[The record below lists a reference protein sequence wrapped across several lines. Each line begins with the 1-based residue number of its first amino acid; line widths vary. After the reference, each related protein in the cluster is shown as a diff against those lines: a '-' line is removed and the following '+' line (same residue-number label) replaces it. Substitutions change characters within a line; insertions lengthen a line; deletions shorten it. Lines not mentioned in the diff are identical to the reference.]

1 MSASNK
7 NNKLRR
13 FVSPF
18 RDDMAGRGAL
28 KSQPGSAACSYEG
41 FDKLTSSTLKR
52 HPKME
57 LSKTDLLKLLSVLEG
72 ELQARE
78 IVIAVLKAEQVK
90 QLLYPRKAG
99 ANGAS
104 GSDPWA
110 ALQRDVL
117 NAYDGRFDMTSV
129 RALHGLQLHHL
140 EQLIALHRRVQ
151 ARNRDELRA
160 LEQRCAKLCREL
172 EEEKGKRAQD
182 TAQGDNVTFLLE
194 KEREHLRHEVDL
206 ERQENRRLE
215 KDLQQANEALEM
227 ERNRQKQMILLL
239 LAERKRLIVR
249 LIQERQRG
257 DQLLQGL
264 KDEKARSSE
273 MVEGLEEESKRSLQ
287 MEEELE
293 RQAAEFELERERFQ
307 TQVAELKAQNAQ
319 QQVELERLR
328 QEAERLVPPPAPA
341 PPPLG
346 EGVRSA
352 TIITP
357 ASAPAPTVRAAVPTP
372 TPPRGVAVGPKL
384 PPSATKAPPP
394 TVPQVPPK
402 PTPDRTLV
410 KKPVGPTTPGTAGIA
425 SATGTIL
432 RPTPPPVPP
441 NKPVLQRKD
450 LGPKPPVPPRTVPDA
465 AQVGGGFTSSP
476 ARYIRCMMT
485 SATERVGPATASA
498 SGLDLIG
505 PELADFQSLL
515 VSMAMDKPNSPLR
528 GGS

>member
-1 MSASNK
+1 
-7 NNKLRR
+7 
-13 FVSPF
+13 
-18 RDDMAGRGAL
+18 MAGRGVL

-57 LSKTDLLKLLSVLEG
+57 LSKADLLKLLSVLEG

-90 QLLYPRKAG
+90 QLLYPRKTG

-117 NAYDGRFDMTSV
+117 NAYDGRFDTVSV

-140 EQLIALHRRVQ
+140 EHLIALHRRVQ
-151 ARNRDELRA
+151 GRTREELRG
-160 LEQRCAKLCREL
+160 LEQRCAKLHREL
-172 EEEKGKRAQD
+172 EEEKGRRAHD
-182 TAQGDNVTFLLE
+182 TAQGDDVTFMLE

-206 ERQENRRLE
+206 ERQQNRRLE
-215 KDLQQANEALEM
+215 KDLQQATDALEM
-227 ERNRQKQMILLL
+227 ERNRQKQMVLLL
-239 LAERKRLIVR
+239 LAERKRLILR

-257 DQLLQGL
+257 DQLLQSL
-264 KDEKARSSE
+264 KEEKARSSE

-293 RQAAEFELERERFQ
+293 RQAADFELERERFQ
-307 TQVAELKAQNAQ
+307 AQVAELKAQNTQ
-319 QQVELERLR
+319 QQVEMERLR
-328 QEAERLVPPPAPA
+328 LEAERLVPPPAPA

-352 TIITP
+352 TIVTP

-372 TPPRGVAVGPKL
+372 TPPRGVAVGPKV
-384 PPSATKAPPP
+384 PPPVAKAPPP

-402 PTPDRTLV
+402 PAPDRTMV
-410 KKPVGPTTPGTAGIA
+410 KKPGGPVVAGGIA
-425 SATGTIL
+425 SATGTVL

-465 AQVGGGFTSSP
+465 QGGVQ
-476 ARYIRCMMT
+476 R
-485 SATERVGPATASA
+485 
-498 SGLDLIG
+498 
-505 PELADFQSLL
+505 
-515 VSMAMDKPNSPLR
+515 
-528 GGS
+528 

>member
-1 MSASNK
+1 
-7 NNKLRR
+7 
-13 FVSPF
+13 
-18 RDDMAGRGAL
+18 MAGRGAI

-57 LSKTDLLKLLSVLEG
+57 LNKTELLKLLSVLEG

-99 ANGAS
+99 TNGAAS
-104 GSDPWA
+104 SDPWA

-117 NAYDGRFDMTSV
+117 NAFDKRFDVTSV

-151 ARNRDELRA
+151 ARNREELRA

-172 EEEKGKRAQD
+172 EEERGKRAQD

-206 ERQENRRLE
+206 ERQQSHRLE
-215 KDLQQANEALEM
+215 KELQQANEALEM
-227 ERNRQKQMILLL
+227 ERTRQKQMVLLL

-249 LIQERQRG
+249 IIQERQRG
-257 DQLLQGL
+257 DQLLQSL

-293 RQAAEFELERERFQ
+293 RQAADFEMERERFQ

-319 QQVELERLR
+319 QQAELERLR

-341 PPPLG
+341 PLG

-372 TPPRGVAVGPKL
+372 TPPRGVAVVPKV
-384 PPSATKAPPP
+384 PPSATKTTPP

-410 KKPVGPTTPGTAGIA
+410 KKPGMPTTPGTPGIA
-425 SATGTIL
+425 SATGTVL

-450 LGPKPPVPPRTVPDA
+450 LGPKPPVPPRTVPDSA
-465 AQVGGGFTSSP
+465 TQVGGGFTSSP
-476 ARYIRCMMT
+476 ARYTRCMMT
-485 SATERVGPATASA
+485 SPTERVKPSAPAPV

>member
-1 MSASNK
+1 
-7 NNKLRR
+7 
-13 FVSPF
+13 
-18 RDDMAGRGAL
+18 MAGRGAI

-57 LSKTDLLKLLSVLEG
+57 LNKTELLKLLSVLEG

-99 ANGAS
+99 ANGAAS
-104 GSDPWA
+104 SDPWA

-117 NAYDGRFDMTSV
+117 NAFDKRFDVTSV

-151 ARNRDELRA
+151 ARNREELRA

-172 EEEKGKRAQD
+172 EEERGKRAQD

-206 ERQENRRLE
+206 ERQQSRRLE
-215 KDLQQANEALEM
+215 KELQQANEALEM
-227 ERNRQKQMILLL
+227 ERTRQKQMVLLL

-249 LIQERQRG
+249 IIQERQRG
-257 DQLLQGL
+257 DQLLQSL

-293 RQAAEFELERERFQ
+293 RQAADFEMERERFQ

-319 QQVELERLR
+319 QQAELERLR
-328 QEAERLVPPPAPA
+328 LEAERLVPPPAPA
-341 PPPLG
+341 PLG

-372 TPPRGVAVGPKL
+372 TPPRGVAVGPKV
-384 PPSATKAPPP
+384 PPSATKATPP

-410 KKPVGPTTPGTAGIA
+410 KKPGVPTTPGTPGIA
-425 SATGTIL
+425 SATGTVL

-450 LGPKPPVPPRTVPDA
+450 LGPKPPVPPRTVPD
-465 AQVGGGFTSSP
+465 
-476 ARYIRCMMT
+476 
-485 SATERVGPATASA
+485 SAT
-498 SGLDLIG
+498 
-505 PELADFQSLL
+505 Q
-515 VSMAMDKPNSPLR
+515 
-528 GGS
+528 GGVQR

>member
-1 MSASNK
+1 
-7 NNKLRR
+7 
-13 FVSPF
+13 
-18 RDDMAGRGAL
+18 MAGRGAL

-57 LSKTDLLKLLSVLEG
+57 LSKADLLKLLSVLEG

-90 QLLYPRKAG
+90 QLLYPRKTG

-117 NAYDGRFDMTSV
+117 NAYDGRFDTVSV

-140 EQLIALHRRVQ
+140 EHLIALHRRVQ
-151 ARNRDELRA
+151 GRTREELRA
-160 LEQRCAKLCREL
+160 LEQRCAKLHREL
-172 EEEKGKRAQD
+172 EEEKGRRAQD
-182 TAQGDNVTFLLE
+182 TAQGDDVTFMLE

-206 ERQENRRLE
+206 ERQQNRRLE
-215 KDLQQANEALEM
+215 KDLQQATDALEM
-227 ERNRQKQMILLL
+227 ERSRQKQMVLLL
-239 LAERKRLIVR
+239 LAERKRLILR

-257 DQLLQGL
+257 DQLLQSL
-264 KDEKARSSE
+264 KEEKARSSE

-293 RQAAEFELERERFQ
+293 RQAADFELERERFQ
-307 TQVAELKAQNAQ
+307 AQVAELKAQNAQ

-352 TIITP
+352 TIVTP

-372 TPPRGVAVGPKL
+372 TPPRGVAVGPKA
-384 PPSATKAPPP
+384 PPPVAKAPPP

-402 PTPDRTLV
+402 PAPDRTMV
-410 KKPVGPTTPGTAGIA
+410 KKPGGPTVAGGVA
-425 SATGTIL
+425 STTGTVL

-465 AQVGGGFTSSP
+465 QVGGGFATSP
-476 ARYIRCMMT
+476 ARYSSPHCTMM
-485 SATERVGPATASA
+485 SPSSLRGGGAPVPS
-498 SGLDLIG
+498 LDLFG
-505 PELADFQSLL
+505 PELADFQSVL
-515 VSMAMDKPNSPLR
+515 VSMAMDKPSSPLR
-528 GGS
+528 SGS

>member
-1 MSASNK
+1 
-7 NNKLRR
+7 
-13 FVSPF
+13 
-18 RDDMAGRGAL
+18 
-28 KSQPGSAACSYEG
+28 
-41 FDKLTSSTLKR
+41 
-52 HPKME
+52 ME
-57 LSKTDLLKLLSVLEG
+57 LCKADLLKLLSVLEG

-206 ERQENRRLE
+206 ERQQSRRLE

-227 ERNRQKQMILLL
+227 ERSRQKQMVLLL

-293 RQAAEFELERERFQ
+293 RQAADFELERERFQ

-319 QQVELERLR
+319 QQLELERLR

-372 TPPRGVAVGPKL
+372 TPPRGVAVGPKV

-450 LGPKPPVPPRTVPDA
+450 LGPKPPVPPRTVPDTAQSRLCMVLVVPCMRVNAGGKFIAEWLSKTAPGLGFSSSA
-465 AQVGGGFTSSP
+465 AVLS
-476 ARYIRCMMT
+476 ARDLRGPPHILLC
-485 SATERVGPATASA
+485 TEAAWIASLSLSLCTFSRVECRGDKLL
-498 SGLDLIG
+498 G
-505 PELADFQSLL
+505 LL
-515 VSMAMDKPNSPLR
+515 VFCYDPSLPTCAAAARLIQNHAE
-528 GGS
+528 

>member
-1 MSASNK
+1 
-7 NNKLRR
+7 
-13 FVSPF
+13 
-18 RDDMAGRGAL
+18 MAGRGAL

-57 LSKTDLLKLLSVLEG
+57 LSKTELLKLLSVLEG

-99 ANGAS
+99 ANGSA

-117 NAYDGRFDMTSV
+117 NAIERRFDMTSV

-151 ARNRDELRA
+151 ARNREELRA
-160 LEQRCAKLCREL
+160 LEQRCAKLSREL
-172 EEEKGKRAQD
+172 DEERGKRAHD
-182 TAQGDNVTFLLE
+182 TAQGDNVTFVLE
-194 KEREHLRHEVDL
+194 KEREHLRAEVDL
-206 ERQENRRLE
+206 EKQRNRRLE
-215 KDLQQANEALEM
+215 KELQQANDALEM
-227 ERNRQKQMILLL
+227 ERTRQKQMVLLL
-239 LAERKRLIVR
+239 LAERKRLILR

-257 DQLLQGL
+257 DQLLQSL

-293 RQAAEFELERERFQ
+293 RQAADFELERERFQ

-319 QQVELERLR
+319 QQAELERLR

-372 TPPRGVAVGPKL
+372 N
-384 PPSATKAPPP
+384 PSSGRSSRPQATPP

-410 KKPVGPTTPGTAGIA
+410 KKPGPPTTPGTAGIA
-425 SATGTIL
+425 SATGTVL

-476 ARYIRCMMT
+476 ARYSRCMMT
-485 SATERVGPATASA
+485 SPNERPVAATASVP
-498 SGLDLIG
+498 GLDLIG

-515 VSMAMDKPNSPLR
+515 VSMAMEKPSSPLR

>member
-1 MSASNK
+1 
-7 NNKLRR
+7 
-13 FVSPF
+13 
-18 RDDMAGRGAL
+18 MAGRGAI

-57 LSKTDLLKLLSVLEG
+57 LNKTELLKLLSVLEG

-99 ANGAS
+99 ANGAAS
-104 GSDPWA
+104 SDPWA

-117 NAYDGRFDMTSV
+117 NAFDKRFDVTSV

-151 ARNRDELRA
+151 ARNREELRA

-172 EEEKGKRAQD
+172 EEERGKRAQD

-206 ERQENRRLE
+206 ERQQSRRLE
-215 KDLQQANEALEM
+215 KELQQANEALEM
-227 ERNRQKQMILLL
+227 ERTRQKQMF
-239 LAERKRLIVR
+239 
-249 LIQERQRG
+249 
-257 DQLLQGL
+257 LQSL

-293 RQAAEFELERERFQ
+293 RQAADFEMERERFQ

-319 QQVELERLR
+319 QQAELERLR

-341 PPPLG
+341 PLG
-346 EGVRSA
+346 EG
-352 TIITP
+352 
-357 ASAPAPTVRAAVPTP
+357 
-372 TPPRGVAVGPKL
+372 AVGPKV
-384 PPSATKAPPP
+384 PPSATKATPP

-410 KKPVGPTTPGTAGIA
+410 KKPGVPTTPGTPGIA
-425 SATGTIL
+425 SATGTVL

-450 LGPKPPVPPRTVPDA
+450 LGPKPPVPPRTVPD
-465 AQVGGGFTSSP
+465 
-476 ARYIRCMMT
+476 
-485 SATERVGPATASA
+485 SAT
-498 SGLDLIG
+498 
-505 PELADFQSLL
+505 Q
-515 VSMAMDKPNSPLR
+515 
-528 GGS
+528 GGVQR